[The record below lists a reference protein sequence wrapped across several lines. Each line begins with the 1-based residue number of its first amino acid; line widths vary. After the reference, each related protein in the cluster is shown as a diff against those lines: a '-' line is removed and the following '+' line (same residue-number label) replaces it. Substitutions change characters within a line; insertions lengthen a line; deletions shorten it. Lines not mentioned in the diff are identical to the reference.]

1 MKILTPAPFFGLAL
15 LMLLTVLD
23 VRAQVALERMGT
35 GVVAGV
41 GTHYQYTFEN
51 ERFTT
56 PFIEVQLDGKGMGRF
71 RFRKRDTDEISTDI
85 SVSPLLVQ
93 QIQGLFDA
101 LNFLDSKEEYQYKK
115 DFSHL
120 GKVTLKLNKDGR
132 QRSVTFNYTSNQSV
146 TQLADIFRNIATQE
160 TRVMEIESTR
170 ETDPLSM
177 PAQLRILESELK
189 SRQIAEPD
197 RLKPLL
203 EKLKVDESLPLIA
216 RNHADR
222 LIKSIDKSK

>member
-1 MKILTPAPFFGLAL
+1 MKKSVRARLIGTV
-15 LMLLTVLD
+15 LLTLLVFPEM
-23 VRAQVALERMGT
+23 RGQVALERVGNSLAKTGT
-35 GVVAGV
+35 
-41 GTHYQYTFEN
+41 TSYQYLFEN

-56 PFIEVQLDGKGMGRF
+56 PFIEVDLDGKGQGKF
-71 RFRKRDTDEISTDI
+71 RFRKKDADEVSSDI
-85 SVSPLLVQ
+85 WVTPSLVQ
-93 QIQGLFDA
+93 QIQSLFDS
-101 LNFLDSKEEYQYKK
+101 LNFLDSKEDYQYKK

-120 GKVTLKLNKDGR
+120 GKVTLKLSKDGR
-132 QRSVTFNYTSNQSV
+132 QRVASFNYSSNQVV

-160 TRVMEIESTR
+160 TRVIEIESTR

-189 SRQIAEPD
+189 SRQIAEPE
-197 RLKPLL
+197 RLRPIL

-222 LIKSIDKSK
+222 LLKSIEKKK

>member
-1 MKILTPAPFFGLAL
+1 MKSLIRAPFLGVVLLIGLLEAH
-15 LMLLTVLD
+15 
-23 VRAQVALERMGT
+23 AQVALDR
-35 GVVAGV
+35 VASNTITPS

-56 PFIEVQLDGKGMGRF
+56 PFLEVQLDGKGHGRF
-71 RFRKRDTDEISTDI
+71 RFRKKDAEEISTDI
-85 SVSPLLVQ
+85 SVSDSLVQ
-93 QIQGLFDA
+93 QIQGLFDT
-101 LNFLDSKEEYQYKK
+101 LNFLDSREDYQYKK

-120 GKVTLKLNKDGR
+120 GTVTLKLSKDGR
-132 QRSVTFNYTSNQSV
+132 QRSVRFNYSGNQTI
-146 TQLADIFRNIATQE
+146 TQLADIFRNVATQE
-160 TRVMEIESTR
+160 TRVMEIEATR

-203 EKLKVDESLPLIA
+203 EKLKSDESLPLIA
-216 RNHADR
+216 RNHAER
-222 LIKSIDKSK
+222 LIKSIDKGK